1 MNTFNQ
7 KTLFTIFLN
16 QLLKRKLALICLSIL
31 FIIYFIGIFA
41 PILSTHDYAETNL
54 AKTQNGPNLENWFGT
69 DRLGRDIYTRVIW
82 GIQNTIII
90 TLITIVTGSFIL
102 GISLGLTAG
111 YFRGKI
117 DVFIMRLGEVISAF
131 PDILLIILLAAT
143 LRPSIISLGHYIE
156 DTFGFRGILSS
167 GIVDYLVIVIALL
180 PLSWFG
186 LMRLVRGQVLSIRNA
201 EYVQAAKAM
210 GTSNFVILFRHIFPN
225 ILSPIIVSISFSIG
239 AIALSE
245 VMLSFFGLGV
255 QPPRPSLGV
264 MIGDVTARGGA
275 SISVLRNH
283 PEQLLAP
290 IIVVWLMIFCWNI
303 IGDAL
308 NEIFNP
314 KNQY

>member
-1 MNTFNQ
+1 MKHSNSITFLKIFWNQ
-7 KTLFTIFLN
+7 FK
-16 QLLKRKLALICLSIL
+16 KRKFALICLV
-31 FIIYFIGIFA
+31 IICAVYLIGVLA
-41 PILSTHDYAETNL
+41 PLISTHDYSETDL
-54 AKTQNGPNLENWFGT
+54 TRTQNGPSLENWLGT

-90 TLITIVTGSFIL
+90 TLITIITGSFLL
-102 GISLGLTAG
+102 GISLGLAAG
-111 YFRGKI
+111 YFRGKVDI
-117 DVFIMRLGEVISAF
+117 LIMRLGEVVSAF

-143 LRPSIISLGHYIE
+143 LRPSIISLAHYIE
-156 DTFGFRGILSS
+156 DNMGIKGILSS
-167 GIVDYLVIVIALL
+167 GIVDYLVIGIALL

-210 GTSNFVILFRHIFPN
+210 GTSEIVILFRHILPN
-225 ILSPIIVSISFSIG
+225 IISPVIVSISFSIG

-303 IGDAL
+303 IGDIL
-308 NEIFNP
+308 NDIFNP

>member
-1 MNTFNQ
+1 MNSFNQ
-7 KTLFTIFLN
+7 KTLFRIFLN

-102 GISLGLTAG
+102 GISLGLAAG

-117 DVFIMRLGEVISAF
+117 DIFIMRLGEVISAF

-143 LRPSIISLGHYIE
+143 LSPSIISLGHYIE

-167 GIVDYLVIVIALL
+167 GIVDYLVIGIALL